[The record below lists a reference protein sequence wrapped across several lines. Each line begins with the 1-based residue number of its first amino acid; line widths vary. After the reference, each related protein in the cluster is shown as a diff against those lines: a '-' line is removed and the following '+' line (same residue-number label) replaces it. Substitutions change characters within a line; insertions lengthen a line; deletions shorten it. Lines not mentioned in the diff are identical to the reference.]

1 MPLMATTPDAQVRTA
16 DAPERSRGRAR
27 DDRSTTRTFLGSCGQ
42 PAGRSMGAAS
52 RTPPRLSRRHTGW
65 RRWRRPRG
73 RRGRGRRG
81 RPRVQSERV
90 HFETCQERPGLM
102 ATGARGK
109 VRQAKVWGHHHRD
122 SERSHLGRQGHPEK
136 EETKG
141 TPTLQRGAGQKRP
154 ATAEETD
161 TSRSHSDETRVLP
174 RGSLALE
181 ALRSRGASQ
190 RVPKTRNHSREGRVL
205 GDAGGT
211 ARPRACAPR
220 VTAEG
225 ALPSRRPQ
233 PSAPAPAP
241 LQGRVAVSPRGLLSL
256 SPNGT
261 VRKVGVTDLRRASDG
276 KPADDPF

>member
-65 RRWRRPRG
+65 RQWRRPRG

-122 SERSHLGRQGHPEK
+122 SERSHLGRQGHPGK

-154 ATAEETD
+154 AMAEETRAGA
-161 TSRSHSDETRVLP
+161 TATRRGCSHGARWRWRRCGPEGP
-174 RGSLALE
+174 ARGSPRPGTTAGRDE
-181 ALRSRGASQ
+181 CWGMPGAQ
-190 RVPKTRNHSREGRVL
+190 QGPGR
-205 GDAGGT
+205 
-211 ARPRACAPR
+211 APH
-220 VTAEG
+220 G
-225 ALPSRRPQ
+225 
-233 PSAPAPAP
+233 
-241 LQGRVAVSPRGLLSL
+241 
-256 SPNGT
+256 
-261 VRKVGVTDLRRASDG
+261 
-276 KPADDPF
+276 